1 MNKIVY
7 LKNNN
12 NNNNKGTF
20 MRILPCSSKRDHFIQ
35 HRALEVFLFFASVL
49 SGLINDDFF
58 FPQLYDLIILSRA
71 QVWKIQPYVTFFF
84 FFPPFLLRSTDI
96 NKFQRIDQ
104 KIIFHALWGYI
115 VQINSKHFL
124 KEKKKLLNCVSFNE
138 YWEVAVFWFYN
149 YKVVKKVLISK

>member
-1 MNKIVY
+1 
-7 LKNNN
+7 
-12 NNNNKGTF
+12 

-96 NKFQRIDQ
+96 NKLCF
-104 KIIFHALWGYI
+104 KNFPKNWSKNHFSCTVGYI